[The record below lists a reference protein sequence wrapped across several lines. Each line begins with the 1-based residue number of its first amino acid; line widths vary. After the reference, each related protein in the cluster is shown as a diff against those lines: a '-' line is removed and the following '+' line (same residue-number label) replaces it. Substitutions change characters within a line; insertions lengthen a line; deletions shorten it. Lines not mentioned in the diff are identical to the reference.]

1 MRKIILIS
9 LALMLVVSAA
19 VLTGCKDT
27 RQTIWSASFPDGAT
41 VDVVIFSKDVQRS
54 GLADAL
60 KVGTEAWFGTE
71 VAKAI
76 GSGGYVAVTAIRA
89 VFATQDR
96 KRSTNRISIKKGELG
111 ALWVVPVSEGHYAV
125 AVLMK
130 EAVTE
135 ANIQAITKSL
145 TRAGA
150 QIESIGGV
158 K

>member
-1 MRKIILIS
+1 MKKIGLIS
-9 LALMLVVSAA
+9 LMLVVAISAA

-41 VDVVIFSKDVQRS
+41 VDVVVFSKDVQRS

-76 GSGGYVAVTAIRA
+76 GAQGYVAVTAIRA

-130 EAVTE
+130 GAVSE
-135 ANIQAITKSL
+135 ANIKTISDALS
-145 TRAGA
+145 RAGA
-150 QIESIGGV
+150 RIENI
-158 K
+158 KN